1 MASRIAVVGSANVDL
16 FCRVPKLPAPGETV
30 TGGTFDQAAGGKGAN
45 QAVAAARL
53 GADVSF
59 IARVGDDAH
68 GRDAVAGY
76 QREGIETAA
85 ITYDPAAATG
95 VALILVESGG
105 ENLIAV
111 APGANHR
118 LTPAQVDAAADAL
131 GQAAALLLQ
140 LETPLPAVL
149 AAARLARAAGTTVIL
164 NPAPM
169 PTGGLPTELLAQVD
183 VLILNEHEAAA
194 LGGAEAL
201 TGLGVPR
208 VVLTLGAAGARVLGE
223 GEAVAVP
230 APKVTAVDA
239 VGAGDAFCGAL
250 AVALANGR
258 SAVEGARWACCAG
271 ALAATRPGA
280 QPSLPTRDEVD
291 KLYATLE

>member
-30 TGGTFDQAAGGKGAN
+30 TGGTYDQAPGGKGAN

-53 GADVSF
+53 GAQVAF
-59 IARVGDDAH
+59 VARVGDDAH

-76 QREGIETAA
+76 QRDGIDTSA
-85 ITYDPAAATG
+85 IIHDPDAATG
-95 VALILVESGG
+95 VALILVEAGG
-105 ENLIAV
+105 ENMIAV

-118 LTPAQVDAAADAL
+118 LTVEQLAAAESHVQ
-131 GQAAALLLQ
+131 QADALLLQ
-140 LETPLPAVL
+140 LETPMATVI
-149 AAARLARAAGTTVIL
+149 AAAKLGRAGGAKVIL

-169 PTGGLPTELLAQVD
+169 PAAGLPAELLSELD

-194 LGGAEAL
+194 LGGVDDL
-201 TGLGVPR
+201 PVPL
-208 VVLTLGAAGARVLGE
+208 VVLTKGAAGAEVFGIGE
-223 GEAVAVP
+223 PAVVP
-230 APKVTAVDA
+230 APKVNAVDA

-250 AVALANGR
+250 AVALAEGR
-258 SAVEGARWACCAG
+258 PAAEAARWACCAG
-271 ALAATRPGA
+271 ALAATWPGA

-291 KLYATLE
+291 GLYGSKV